1 MPEQCVL
8 EVIVKGKI
16 VLRKELDKIEKDKY
30 NVIEFPKTKA
40 DGMRLVLKAKAGF
53 NVGILEWKVL

>member
-1 MPEQCVL
+1 M
-8 EVIVKGKI
+8 KGKI